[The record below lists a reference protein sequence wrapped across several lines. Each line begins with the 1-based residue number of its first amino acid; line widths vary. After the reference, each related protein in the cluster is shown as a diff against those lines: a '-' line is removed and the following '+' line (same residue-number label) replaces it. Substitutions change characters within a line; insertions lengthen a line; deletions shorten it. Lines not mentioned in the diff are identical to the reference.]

1 MSYSLP
7 EAITFEGMIDY
18 ATGVAAGLKAVP
30 EIAPLA
36 ADWAAA
42 RQARRA
48 ERDARDDAR
57 ALAVEATAVVRVRDA
72 AWDDAVKKLSGEAFL
87 AAGKDAGRS
96 PYAPLFGTIKATDA
110 TRLGPAKASS
120 FGATLLAKA
129 NELATPSLAGAVQAL
144 TKENAALGEAGAA
157 RAAARD
163 GASVHEVKRQK
174 AREALELLIA
184 TTEVGILTAFPGRR
198 DLVRAILAPTRRASV
213 AREDGGDEGDGAD
226 GGEAS

>member
-30 EIAPLA
+30 ELAPLA
-36 ADWAAA
+36 ADWTAA

-57 ALAVEATAVVRVRDA
+57 ASVLEASAVVRVRDA
-72 AWDDAVKKLSGEAFL
+72 AWDAAVKKLSGEAFL
-87 AAGKDAGRS
+87 VAGKDAGQS

-110 TRLGPAKASS
+110 TRLGPAKAAS

-129 NELATPSLAGAVQAL
+129 KELATPALGGTVQAL
-144 TKENAALGEAGAA
+144 AKENAALSDAAGV
-157 RAAARD
+157 RATARD
-163 GASVHEVKRQK
+163 EASVHELKRQK

-198 DLVRAILAPTRRASV
+198 DLVRALLAPPRKA
-213 AREDGGDEGDGAD
+213 AAAAEEDGDEGDGS
-226 GGEAS
+226 EP